1 MSPPADSRRK
11 GSSGRC
17 WGGRLGGVHLRHQ
30 RRGHDPRGGT
40 EQDQSSNRHPLP
52 HSQQVSHLTMYDAT
66 KESMIAHFP
75 FYLGQTQWHKSPQN
89 STHFYSYSGEMRY
102 PCVLEMCPNVT
113 VLWYHLKLSLH
124 KSHYFTSSKVQ
135 ISFRLRQKLKYNF
148 THNSLTKVV
157 K

>member
-1 MSPPADSRRK
+1 MMFICVSVASEINIEMYTASKCLLFGHSLYVLFSSIVSCESLSLFPVLSPPADSRRK

-30 RRGHDPRGGT
+30 RRGPDPRGST

-89 STHFYSYSGEMRY
+89 STPFILI
-102 PCVLEMCPNVT
+102 LE
-113 VLWYHLKLSLH
+113 
-124 KSHYFTSSKVQ
+124 
-135 ISFRLRQKLKYNF
+135 R
-148 THNSLTKVV
+148 
-157 K
+157 